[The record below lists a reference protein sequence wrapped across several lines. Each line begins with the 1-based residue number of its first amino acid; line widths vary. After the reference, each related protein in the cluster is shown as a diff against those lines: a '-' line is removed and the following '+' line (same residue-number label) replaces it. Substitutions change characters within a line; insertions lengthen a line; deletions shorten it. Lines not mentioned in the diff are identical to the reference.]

1 MEKIA
6 YMEDGENISLIS
18 ISSHTKAYHIICSLC
33 SGKIPYSSVASD
45 FSVLCLPLVFGG
57 FVH

>member
-6 YMEDGENISLIS
+6 YEDGEKVSLIW

-33 SGKIPYSSVASD
+33 SDKIPYSSVASD
-45 FSVLCLPLVFGG
+45 CSVLCVPLAFGG